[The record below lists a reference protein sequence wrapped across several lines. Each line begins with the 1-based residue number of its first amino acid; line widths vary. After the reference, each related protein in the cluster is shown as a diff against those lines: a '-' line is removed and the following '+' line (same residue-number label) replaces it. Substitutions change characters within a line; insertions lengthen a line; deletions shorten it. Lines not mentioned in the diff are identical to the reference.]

1 MAAGDLTPI
10 QLTIDQ
16 GIVEPYGLLQQVR
29 GSPFRSMFADQVMPT
44 KAELVRMGKVFSV
57 SGGVVANGVIPVV
70 DQPTVV
76 NTNGLYNNNS
86 VGSNIHLLL
95 LKISLYA
102 CSGTLGLGRGIVA
115 GVSGPQAAAPSAGT
129 GVVGPKNHMP
139 TSTNTSNAIMS
150 TNTNST
156 LTPTLLHLGGLD
168 TPAAPEIGA
177 GIAVDVEGLFIVP
190 PTYIFTSHVVA
201 PTGTTAKFLFTF
213 TYAEYQ
219 MIPQ

>member
-1 MAAGDLTPI
+1 MASGDLTPI

-16 GIVEPYGLLQQVR
+16 GIVEPYGLNQQIR
-29 GSPFRSMFADQVMPT
+29 GSIYRSMFVDQVQPT

-57 SGGVVANGVIPVV
+57 SGGVVANGVVPVV
-70 DQPTVV
+70 DQPTTA

-95 LKISLYA
+95 LKISVYA
-102 CSGTLGLGRGIVA
+102 CSGTLGLGRGVVA
-115 GVSGPQAAAPSAGT
+115 GVSGPQAAVPSAGT

-139 TSTNTSNAIMS
+139 TSTNSSNAIM
-150 TNTNST
+150 TTATAST

-168 TPAAPEIGA
+168 TPAAVEIGA
-177 GIAVDVEGLFIVP
+177 GIAFDVEGLFAVP
-190 PTYIFTSHVVA
+190 PTYIFTAHVVA
-201 PTGTTAKFLFTF
+201 PLGTSAKFLFTF

-219 MIPQ
+219 MTAQ